1 MKRKASPILKHS
13 YTDKIFDIINV
24 VIMILLLFLFIMP
37 LWFVLIASISDPLL
51 VSTGKVILFPKGITL
66 VAYEALI
73 KHNNILTGYVNTIFY
88 TITGTSLNL
97 VMTILCAYPIS
108 RKDFMPRK
116 ILLAIYMFTMY
127 FSGGLI
133 PSYLVMKTLGI
144 LNTRWAMILPG
155 AISVYN
161 MLVMRTYFINSI
173 PGELQEAATLDGA
186 NIAQY
191 LTKIVLPLSK
201 PVIAVVGLYY
211 AVSHW
216 NNYYNALI
224 YLYDEKLYPLQSVLR
239 DLLMSYKT
247 DSTTN
252 TMSAAAVENQ
262 LNLQQTLKY
271 SVIVAATIPMMC
283 VYPFIQKFFVKGIM
297 IGSVKG

>member
-1 MKRKASPILKHS
+1 MRQKRTTNFKHS
-13 YTDKIFDIINV
+13 YSDKIFDAINV
-24 VIMILLLFLFIMP
+24 IIMILLLLLFIIP
-37 LWFVLIASISDPLL
+37 LWFVLIASISDPLQ
-51 VSTGKVILFPKGITL
+51 VSTGKVILIPKGITL
-66 VAYEALI
+66 VAYETLLE
-73 KHNNILTGYVNTIFY
+73 HRNILTGYGNTIFY
-88 TITGTSLNL
+88 TLAGTFLNL
-97 VMTILCAYPIS
+97 VMTILCAFPLS

-116 ILLAIYMFTMY
+116 LLLAICMFTMY
-127 FSGGLI
+127 FNGGLI
-133 PSYLVMKTLGI
+133 PSYLVMKKVGL
-144 LNTRWAMILPG
+144 LNTRWAMIIPG

-191 LTKIVLPLSK
+191 LVRIVLPLSK
-201 PVIAVVGLYY
+201 PVIAVIGLYY

-216 NNYYNALI
+216 NDYYNALI
-224 YLYDEKLYPLQSVLR
+224 YLYDDKLYPLQSVLR
-239 DLLMSYKT
+239 ELLMSY
-247 DSTTN
+247 TTESIGN
-252 TMSAAAVENQ
+252 TMSAADIESRINLEN
-262 LNLQQTLKY
+262 TLKY